1 MFSFISLPARYKRAL
16 SASTDFRSTTHI
28 PLLVSLALSSQV
40 YIARPSETQ
49 LVVLLLPQPPPPID
63 SLLLA
68 RHTSRKYFLAST
80 NPFHQ
85 LKRTVSC
92 CFVVDFPEP
101 ARKYPGECFSSRYR
115 WLTSSV
121 RSETWGGQQEHKS
134 CAYLYVVPGISIPLQ
149 LQSREAGSGG
159 EETEGT
165 NVKGSPQGAMKRGR

>member
-1 MFSFISLPARYKRAL
+1 MGIYSPPLRNSPRRLSLP
-16 SASTDFRSTTHI
+16 STTTSGK
-28 PLLVSLALSSQV
+28 L
-40 YIARPSETQ
+40 PS
-49 LVVLLLPQPPPPID
+49 PH
-63 SLLLA
+63 LA

-115 WLTSSV
+115 WLTYSV

-149 LQSREAGSGG
+149 LQSREAGSGW

-165 NVKGSPQGAMKRGR
+165 NVKGSPLGAMKRGR

>member
-1 MFSFISLPARYKRAL
+1 MGIYSPPIRNSTRRPSL
-16 SASTDFRSTTHI
+16 ASTTTT
-28 PLLVSLALSSQV
+28 
-40 YIARPSETQ
+40 YRFPSPT
-49 LVVLLLPQPPPPID
+49 
-63 SLLLA
+63 LLA
-68 RHTSRKYFLAST
+68 RHASRKYFLAST

-101 ARKYPGECFSSRYR
+101 AYPGECFSSRYR

-165 NVKGSPQGAMKRGR
+165 NVKGSPPVGDEARSLKWLPKDQDTRLGDFHSRAF